1 MYKSITQ
8 DMVFRQSLMKY
19 TEKYCVIR
27 ASRTYNKGRSYI
39 YFWRHPDR
47 HRYSEQS
54 GEAPEPGHPRR
65 EALPAGAGHGPPS
78 GGEGDGRGGLDHLP
92 AGAGHGPPS
101 ERYAVDFRY
110 YPGAGPVVGLRQLRH
125 RATVCLGQLHII
137 VELSEPAIHTILGV
151 GILKVLEN
159 IFEHNDGPVFGRSSE
174 DSPPDGGKEEDF
186 YDSV

>member
-65 EALPAGAGHGPPS
+65 EA
-78 GGEGDGRGGLDHLP
+78 LP